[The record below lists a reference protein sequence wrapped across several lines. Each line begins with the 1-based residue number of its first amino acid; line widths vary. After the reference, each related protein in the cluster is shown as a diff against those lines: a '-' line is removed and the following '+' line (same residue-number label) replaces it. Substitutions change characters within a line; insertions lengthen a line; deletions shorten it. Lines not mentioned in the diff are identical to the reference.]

1 MLTSLSDFV
10 LAAGLFARE
19 LPLFG
24 CPVPAGFASPAD
36 DHLDAPLD
44 LTRHLFRHPASTFL
58 ARVSGDS
65 MTGAGIHPGD
75 LVAVDR
81 ALCAADG
88 SIVVAV
94 VEGEHTIKRLRL
106 RAGPGWWPKTPA
118 TRPWPLTRMRAWW
131 CGAWS
136 RTSSTRW
143 AKRARPRPAG
153 ADKPCPD
160 LPRRFFLCPPPHV
173 RPRRLQQLRA
183 T

>member
-1 MLTSLSDFV
+1 MRWDAAMSASLYNF
-10 LAAGLFARE
+10 LAAARLTAQE

-36 DHLDAPLD
+36 DHLDAPFD

-65 MTGAGIHPGD
+65 MVGAGIHPGD

-81 ALCAADG
+81 ALKPHDG

-106 RAGPGWWPKTPA
+106 RAGQPWLVA
-118 TRPWPLTRMRAWW
+118 ENTRYPPVPVNAE
-131 CGAWS
+131 
-136 RTSSTRW
+136 
-143 AKRARPRPAG
+143 AG
-153 ADKPCPD
+153 LVVWGVVTYVIHA
-160 LPRRFFLCPPPHV
+160 LSEGR
-173 RPRRLQQLRA
+173 
-183 T
+183 

>member
-1 MLTSLSDFV
+1 MLTSLFDFIP
-10 LAAGLFARE
+10 AACLFTRP
-19 LPLFG
+19 LPLFA

-81 ALCAADG
+81 ALRAGNG

-94 VEGEHTIKRLRL
+94 VEGEHTIKRL
-106 RAGPGWWPKTPA
+106 
-118 TRPWPLTRMRAWW
+118 
-131 CGAWS
+131 
-136 RTSSTRW
+136 
-143 AKRARPRPAG
+143 
-153 ADKPCPD
+153 
-160 LPRRFFLCPPPHV
+160 
-173 RPRRLQQLRA
+173 QLRGGQPWLVA
-183 T
+183 ENARYPPLPITADSGLVVWGVVTHVIHALEKNGK